1 MLLRDTT
8 NRTAASPHR
17 AASGIKASVCGA
29 IFFAL
34 AATVGTSGAV
44 SAENLVVGQVAELSG
59 QDVVAE
65 NVAGAMLW
73 FEHINT
79 NPKEIHKFVLK
90 QYDDKR
96 DPKLTLEY
104 THRLVEID
112 NAIALFGYRSTPSL
126 DTLSKELDAMNIALV
141 APFNGSDAV
150 RKNAR
155 NAFFLRGTYKDEA
168 SRLVEQITTIGI
180 RKVAVVYQQDA
191 FGREGLDGYVVALKA
206 RGIEP
211 AALLSYDRKT
221 LDTTHVTDDLLKLEP
236 LATLMA
242 CTPKACANII
252 RGVRERN
259 SRMLIGVLS
268 NAVNEEF
275 IKSVAPTGRGL
286 MMSQVI
292 PSPWNV
298 SLPIVREF
306 NQLNALSGNAAPVSY
321 ASLEGFAAA
330 RLLTEAVRRTGARPT
345 RDSVIAALRGMK
357 KFDLGGIHFNAAGQ
371 NYFTEVTTLRR
382 NGKIIR

>member
-1 MLLRDTT
+1 MNVLRKSI
-8 NRTAASPHR
+8 AVVGVVIAS
-17 AASGIKASVCGA
+17 ACGVA
-29 IFFAL
+29 W
-34 AATVGTSGAV
+34 
-44 SAENLVVGQVAELSG
+44 AENLVVGQVAELSG

-65 NVAGAMLW
+65 NVAGAKLW
-73 FEHINT
+73 FDHINKS
-79 NPKEIHKFVLK
+79 PKEAHRFTLK

-104 THRLVEID
+104 THRLVETD

-126 DTLSKELDAMNIALV
+126 DALSKELDAMNVALV

-168 SRLVEQITTIGI
+168 SRLVEQITTLGM
-180 RKVAVVYQQDA
+180 RKVAVVYQEDA
-191 FGREGLDGYVVALKA
+191 FGKEGLEGYTTALKA
-206 RGIEP
+206 RGVEP
-211 AALLSYDRKT
+211 VTVLSYDRKT
-221 LDTTHVTDDLLKLEP
+221 LETTHVVAELLSREP
-236 LATLMA
+236 SATLMA

-252 RGVRERN
+252 RGVREQN
-259 SRMLIGVLS
+259 VSMLIGVLS

-275 IKSVAPTGRGL
+275 IHSVAATGRGL

-292 PSPWNV
+292 PYPWNV

-306 NQLNALSGNAAPVSY
+306 NQLNTQSGKAVPVSY

-330 RLLTEAVRRTGARPT
+330 RLLTGAVRRTGAKPT
-345 RDSVIAALRGMK
+345 RESVIVALRGMR
-357 KFDLGGIHFNAAGQ
+357 KFDLGGIYFNPEGQ
-371 NYFTEVTTLRR
+371 NYFTEVTTLAKG
-382 NGKIIR
+382 GKIIR

>member
-1 MLLRDTT
+1 
-8 NRTAASPHR
+8 
-17 AASGIKASVCGA
+17 
-29 IFFAL
+29 
-34 AATVGTSGAV
+34 
-44 SAENLVVGQVAELSG
+44 
-59 QDVVAE
+59 
-65 NVAGAMLW
+65 MLW
-73 FEHINT
+73 FNHVN
-79 NPKEIHKFVLK
+79 NSPKETHKFLLK

-104 THRLVEID
+104 THRLVEVD

-126 DTLSKELDAMNIALV
+126 DALSKELDAMNIALV

-155 NAFFLRGTYKDEA
+155 NAFFLRGTYRDEA

-180 RKVAVVYQQDA
+180 RKVALVYQEDA
-191 FGREGLDGYVVALKA
+191 FGKEGLEGYAAALKA

-211 AALLSYDRKT
+211 VALLSYDRKT
-221 LDTTHVTDDLLKLEP
+221 LDTSQVVADLLKHDAA
-236 LATLMA
+236 ATLMA
-242 CTPKACANII
+242 CTPKACANMI
-252 RGVRERN
+252 RSVREKN

-268 NAVNEEF
+268 NAVNQEF
-275 IKSVAPTGRGL
+275 IKSVAPTGRGIL
-286 MMSQVI
+286 MSQVI

-306 NQLNALSGNAAPVSY
+306 NQLNMLSANMVPVSY

-330 RLLTEAVRRTGARPT
+330 RLLTEAVRRAGAKPT
-345 RDSVIAALRGMK
+345 REGVITALHGMK
-357 KFDLGGIHFNAAGQ
+357 KFDLGGIHFNAEGQ
-371 NYFTEVTTLRR
+371 NYFTEVTTLRK